1 MQRIKK
7 AKKIKKP
14 VTVTKSKKFIKGS
27 VGEVR
32 TLTGGVAPA
41 FYKVKTKKATRKM
54 GAQQPPKEMGGKA
67 KGYTEE
73 RDLGQKVK
81 KVTGKKYAKKVLKG
95 KEEKTKKRVTARG
108 FAGKFDERKNI
119 YESKVKKTKKPEPK
133 DRFDMG
139 GIVNKMDMM
148 KKGGKLKMVK
158 GPDGNMVPFYAA
170 DGKGKMAMGGAMKE
184 MKMRMGGKMEEYM
197 GGGKMYKMM
206 YGGKAK
212 GKMEGGSMGQLD

>member
-14 VTVTKSKKFIKGS
+14 ITVTKSKKFIKGS

-32 TLTGGVAPA
+32 TLTGGVAPS
-41 FYKVKTKKATRKM
+41 FYKVKTKKLTRKA
-54 GAQQPPKEMGGKA
+54 GAQETTKDKGGKA
-67 KGYTEE
+67 TGFTEE

-81 KVTGKKYAKKVLKG
+81 KISGKKYARKVLKG
-95 KEEKTKKRVTARG
+95 KQEKTKKRVLKRNV
-108 FAGKFDERKNI
+108 GKRFERKNI
-119 YESKVKKTKKPEPK
+119 FESTTKTQTTPKPE

-158 GPDGNMVPFYAA
+158 GPDGKMVPFYAA

-184 MKMRMGGKMEEYM
+184 MKMRMGGKMKEYM

-212 GKMEGGSMGQLD
+212 GKAEGGSMGQLD

>member
-1 MQRIKK
+1 MKRLKY
-7 AKKIKKP
+7 AKK
-14 VTVTKSKKFIKGS
+14 TKTPTTITKTKKFIKGS

-32 TLTGGVAPA
+32 TLTGGVAPS
-41 FYKVKTKKATRKM
+41 FYKVKTKKLTKRQ
-54 GAQQPPKEMGGKA
+54 GEQEPRGEGGSKA
-67 KGYTEE
+67 IGFTEE
-73 RDLGQKVK
+73 RILGQKVK
-81 KVTGKKYAKKVLKG
+81 KISGKKYAKKVLKG
-95 KEEKTKKRVTARG
+95 KEEKTKKRGAKRR
-108 FAGKFDERKNI
+108 FAGDKVKRKTI
-119 YESKVKKTKKPEPK
+119 YERTTRTTTAPKPD

-148 KKGGKLKMVK
+148 KKGGKLKMVE
-158 GPDGNMVPFYAA
+158 GPDGKMVPFYAA

-184 MKMRMGGKMEEYM
+184 MKMRMGGKMKEYM

>member
-1 MQRIKK
+1 MKRLKY
-7 AKKIKKP
+7 AKK
-14 VTVTKSKKFIKGS
+14 TKTPTTITKTKKFIKGS

-32 TLTGGVAPA
+32 TLTGGVAPS
-41 FYKVKTKKATRKM
+41 FYKVKTKKLTKRT
-54 GAQQPPKEMGGKA
+54 GEQEPRGEGGSKA
-67 KGYTEE
+67 IGLTEE

-81 KVTGKKYAKKVLKG
+81 KISGKKYARKVLKG
-95 KEEKTKKRVTARG
+95 KQEKTKKRGTRYTTR
-108 FAGKFDERKNI
+108 GKFAKGKTI
-119 YESKVKKTKKPEPK
+119 YEKTTRTRTAPEPD

-184 MKMRMGGKMEEYM
+184 MKMRMGGKMEKYM